1 MDSYVLVHNLP
12 ILLSLGFSFFSSI
25 GCFRFLGVVADSSGN
40 RFHFRGVADFIGV
53 VGHHNS
59 PCGDLFQETTPIHS
73 FFGHPPFECW
83 QTFTAS
89 PSLNAEGRMGSDS
102 SFPLTSTMASTGSS
116 HTFPSYCLLSLP
128 THRTGIRS
136 MAQAQKVRTI

>member
-40 RFHFRGVADFIGV
+40 RFRFRGVADFIRV

-59 PCGDLFQETTPIHS
+59 PCGDLLQEITPIHS
-73 FFGHPPFECW
+73 FCDVL
-83 QTFTAS
+83 
-89 PSLNAEGRMGSDS
+89 PSSAGKLLQHRPLSTLMGEW
-102 SFPLTSTMASTGSS
+102 
-116 HTFPSYCLLSLP
+116 
-128 THRTGIRS
+128 
-136 MAQAQKVRTI
+136 VRIIALH